1 MRKKIFIL
9 LLFLFLIP
17 YTKADARQYML
28 KSGKSISGTYAGEED
43 FNYYQITS
51 SKGGFLEITAKTSD
65 KKSLLLDICD
75 ENKEVT
81 AANIEIPNGKTVFH
95 RAEGNKIYY
104 LRVKGTEGVT
114 YNLTYK
120 VKSKDFAALKYAKK
134 YNYIFTNASLA
145 GEKNALMLK
154 MKTSKSGILHFMCET
169 DNTLMAQ
176 YCDGSKKKVSGKTI
190 IAKHSLSGIGVKPQ
204 KEYYIKLWN
213 NEDTNSG
220 TCTLKNVKYQIKLLS
235 VSRNDS
241 RGRSV
246 LLDNGRNKK
255 KEALVVAGEKNT
267 FWYKVKLYSTKKL
280 SLSIESRLLQNNGS
294 YLLVDLYNS
303 KGTKM
308 TDNSIVISDKAS
320 ANYKGNKYIMNYPKK
335 KIVTGNLPAND
346 YYVRVVSKTKTTS
359 GSFCIT
365 LN

>member
-1 MRKKIFIL
+1 MFL
-9 LLFLFLIP
+9 LP
-17 YTKADARQYML
+17 YTRADAEQYIL
-28 KSGKSISGTYAGEED
+28 KSGESISGTYAGEED
-43 FNYYQITS
+43 FDYCQIST
-51 SKGGFLEITAKTSD
+51 SKGGFLAITAKTSD
-65 KKSLLLDICD
+65 KKPLLLDICD
-75 ENKEVT
+75 ENKEIT
-81 AANIEIPNGKTVFH
+81 AANIKIPNGKTVFH
-95 RAEGNKIYY
+95 RAENNKIYY
-104 LRVKGTEGVT
+104 LRVKGKEGET
-114 YNLTYK
+114 YKLSYK
-120 VKSKDFAALKYAKK
+120 VKSKDFMTLKYAKK
-134 YNYIFTNASLA
+134 YNYIFTNASLS

-154 MKTSKSGILHFMCET
+154 IKASKSGILHFMCET
-169 DNTLMAQ
+169 DNTLIAQ
-176 YCDGSKKKVSGKTI
+176 YCDSSKKKISGKTVMS
-190 IAKHSLSGIGVKPQ
+190 KHSLSGIGVKSQ

-220 TCTLKNVKYQIKLLS
+220 TCTLKDMKYQIKLLS

-267 FWYKVKLYSTKKL
+267 FWYKIRLYSTKKL

-303 KGTKM
+303 KGKKITN
-308 TDNSIVISDKAS
+308 NSIVINDKAS
-320 ANYKGNKYIMNYPKK
+320 ANYKGKKYIMNYPKK
-335 KIVTGNLPAND
+335 KIVTGDLPAND